1 MIITVKPNKE
11 DVLVR
16 KPDGT
21 HLDKKGEKVK
31 RTAFWVRRINDGD
44 VIDVEAEQRKAD
56 EAKESKAVAST
67 KEKGDK

>member
-1 MIITVKPNKE
+1 MIITVKPKKE
-11 DVLVR
+11 AVLVR

-44 VIDVEAEQRKAD
+44 VVVEETEQSNTP
-56 EAKESKAVAST
+56 AKTE
-67 KEKGDK
+67 EKGDK

>member
-1 MIITVKPNKE
+1 MMITVKPKKE

-21 HLDKKGEKVK
+21 HLNKKGEKVK

-44 VIDVEAEQRKAD
+44 VIRVEVEEHKAK
-56 EAKESKAVAST
+56 EAKAKAST
-67 KEKGDK
+67 KDKGDK